1 MMMRDAQFPHTLVG
15 CGDDSARHRDTR
27 ARTCKRHPNRYTGMA
42 YYRQLMRDIFK
53 AWEGSRSLRER
64 YPNLRFHIHSESQQ
78 FPPPYV

>member
-1 MMMRDAQFPHTLVG
+1 
-15 CGDDSARHRDTR
+15 
-27 ARTCKRHPNRYTGMA
+27 MA